1 VPREIYPVVV
11 KTTALEQIKDGQP
24 LLYKE
29 LFQKTNHL
37 KEAGALLRLTTE
49 DKEYL
54 ATGYFGKQEKGIG
67 WLLTTDELQDID
79 ETFFKEKIEVALD
92 RRNDFFEN
100 DLIDTFRVFNGS
112 GDGIG
117 GLTIDCFDH
126 HYLITFENE
135 GIYSF
140 KADIVSAL
148 ESLIHFKSIYE
159 KRAFQI
165 DGQPV
170 KGDDFLAGERGDF
183 PEVLQ
188 ENGIPLLYH
197 LDAGMRTGLDIQQRE
212 LRSVVK
218 EHAADRC
225 VLNLFSDTGTL
236 TAAALLGGATET
248 TSVDFSTRSR
258 NKTIEQLELHQLDAT
273 TQTILVQDA
282 FDYIDQADKKTR
294 FDFVIVHPPTF
305 VKTQA
310 RHFRAEVDLP
320 ALIQQTIHMTHRGGL
335 LLITTDCP
343 LFDQAR
349 FMKMV
354 DQAFKKLR
362 QTYEIVWESTPLE
375 DFPEHTSLKE
385 TASKSVLVRR
395 K

>member
-1 VPREIYPVVV
+1 M
-11 KTTALEQIKDGQP
+11 LS
-24 LLYKE
+24 
-29 LFQKTNHL
+29 
-37 KEAGALLRLTTE
+37 
-49 DKEYL
+49 
-54 ATGYFGKQEKGIG
+54 
-67 WLLTTDELQDID
+67 TDEIQEID
-79 ETFFKEKIEVALD
+79 DVFFKEKIETALD
-92 RRNDFFEN
+92 RRDAFFEN
-100 DLIDTFRVFNGS
+100 ELIDTFRVFNGS

-140 KADIVSAL
+140 KQEIVSAL

-188 ENGIPLLYH
+188 ENGLPLLYH
-197 LDAGMRTGLDIQQRE
+197 LDAGMRTGLDINQRE
-212 LRSVVK
+212 LRAIVK
-218 EHAADRC
+218 QHATGRT

-236 TAAALLGGATET
+236 TAAALLGGALET

-258 NKTIEQLELHQLDAT
+258 NKTIEQLELHQLDPA

-294 FDFVIVHPPTF
+294 FDFVIVHPPIL

-320 ALIQQTIHMTHRGGL
+320 ALIQQTIHMTHRGGML
-335 LLITTDCP
+335 LVVTDCP

-362 QTYEIVWESTPLE
+362 QTYEIVWESAGLE
-375 DFPEHTSLKE
+375 DFPEHPSMKE
-385 TASKSVLVRR
+385 AEQKAVLVRR

>member
-1 VPREIYPVVV
+1 MPREIYPVVV
-11 KTTALEQIKDGQP
+11 KATAIEQIKNSQP

-29 LFQKTNHL
+29 LFQKSNHL

-54 ATGYFGKQEKGIG
+54 ATGYFGKQEKGLG
-67 WLLTTDELQDID
+67 WLLSTDEIQEID
-79 ETFFKEKIEVALD
+79 DVFFKEKIEVALD
-92 RRNDFFEN
+92 RRDAFFEN
-100 DLIDTFRVFNGS
+100 ELIDTFRVFNGS

-140 KADIVSAL
+140 KQEIVSAL

-183 PEVLQ
+183 PEVLE
-188 ENGIPLLYH
+188 ENSLPLLYH
-197 LDAGMRTGLDIQQRE
+197 LDTGMRTGLDINQRD
-212 LRSVVK
+212 LRAIVK
-218 EHAADRC
+218 QHATGRT

-236 TAAALLGGATET
+236 TAAALLGGALET

-258 NKTIEQLELHQLDAT
+258 NKTIEQLELHQLDPAA
-273 TQTILVQDA
+273 QTILVQDA

-294 FDFVIVHPPTF
+294 FDFVIVHPPAL

-335 LLITTDCP
+335 LLITTDCQ
-343 LFDQAR
+343 LFDQQR

-354 DQAFKKLR
+354 EQAFKKLR
-362 QTYEIVWESTPLE
+362 QTYEIIWESSSLE
-375 DFPEHTSLKE
+375 DFPEHPSMKE
-385 TASKSVLVRR
+385 AERKAVLVRR

>member
-1 VPREIYPVVV
+1 MPREIYPVVV
-11 KTTALEQIKDGQP
+11 KTTAIEQIKNGQP

-29 LFQKTNHL
+29 LFQKSNHL

-54 ATGYFGKQEKGIG
+54 ATGYFGKQEKGLG
-67 WLLTTDELQDID
+67 WLLSTDELQDID

-183 PEVLQ
+183 PKSCKKTVYRCCT
-188 ENGIPLLYH
+188 IC
-197 LDAGMRTGLDIQQRE
+197 DAGMRTGLDIQQRE

-218 EHAADRC
+218 EHAADRR

-236 TAAALLGGATET
+236 TASALLGGAVET

-258 NKTIEQLELHQLDAT
+258 NKTIEQLELHQLDPA

-294 FDFVIVHPPTF
+294 FDFVIVHPPAL

-310 RHFRAEVDLP
+310 RHFRAEVDLT

-335 LLITTDCP
+335 LLDYDG
-343 LFDQAR
+343 LSAVR
-349 FMKMV
+349 SGSV
-354 DQAFKKLR
+354 DEDGRPSLQKASPNVRNRLGKYSF
-362 QTYEIVWESTPLE
+362 T
-375 DFPEHTSLKE
+375 DFPEHPSLKE
-385 TASKSVLVRR
+385 VASKSVLIRR

>member
-1 VPREIYPVVV
+1 MPREIYPVVV
-11 KTTALEQIKDGQP
+11 KATAIEQIKDGQP

-92 RRNDFFEN
+92 RRNDFFES

-140 KADIVSAL
+140 KSDIMSAL

-188 ENGIPLLYH
+188 ENGISLLYH

-212 LRSVVK
+212 LRSIVK
-218 EHAADRC
+218 EHAADRR

>member
-79 ETFFKEKIEVALD
+79 ETFFKEKIEAALD
-92 RRNDFFEN
+92 RRNDFFES

-140 KADIVSAL
+140 KSDIMSAL

-188 ENGIPLLYH
+188 ENGISLLYH

-212 LRSVVK
+212 LRSIVK
-218 EHAADRC
+218 EHAADRR

>member
-1 VPREIYPVVV
+1 MPREIYPVVV
-11 KTTALEQIKDGQP
+11 KATAIEQIKNGQP

-29 LFQKTNHL
+29 LFQKSNHL

-54 ATGYFGKQEKGIG
+54 ATGYFGKQEKGLG
-67 WLLTTDELQDID
+67 WLLSTDEIQEID
-79 ETFFKEKIEVALD
+79 DVFFKEKIEVALD
-92 RRNDFFEN
+92 RRDAFFEN
-100 DLIDTFRVFNGS
+100 ELIDTFRVFNGS

-140 KADIVSAL
+140 KQEIVSAL

-183 PEVLQ
+183 PEVLE
-188 ENGIPLLYH
+188 ENSLPLLYH
-197 LDAGMRTGLDIQQRE
+197 LDTGMRTGLDINQRD
-212 LRSVVK
+212 LRGIVK
-218 EHAADRC
+218 QHATGRT

-236 TAAALLGGATET
+236 TAAALLGGALET

-258 NKTIEQLELHQLDAT
+258 NKTIEQLELHQLDPAA
-273 TQTILVQDA
+273 QTILVQDA

-294 FDFVIVHPPTF
+294 FDFVIVHPPAL

-320 ALIQQTIHMTHRGGL
+320 PLIQQTIHMTHRGGL
-335 LLITTDCP
+335 LLITTDCQ
-343 LFDQAR
+343 LFDQQR

-354 DQAFKKLR
+354 EQAFKKLR
-362 QTYEIVWESTPLE
+362 QTYEIIWESSSLE
-375 DFPEHTSLKE
+375 DFPEHPSMKE
-385 TASKSVLVRR
+385 AERKAVLVRR

>member
-1 VPREIYPVVV
+1 MPREIYPVVV
-11 KTTALEQIKDGQP
+11 KATAIEQIKNSQP

-29 LFQKTNHL
+29 LFQKSNHL

-54 ATGYFGKQEKGIG
+54 ATGYFGKQEKGLG
-67 WLLTTDELQDID
+67 WLLSTDEIQEID
-79 ETFFKEKIEVALD
+79 DVFFKEKIEVALD
-92 RRNDFFEN
+92 RRDAFFEN
-100 DLIDTFRVFNGS
+100 ELIDTFRVFNGS

-140 KADIVSAL
+140 KQEIVSAL

-183 PEVLQ
+183 PEVLE
-188 ENGIPLLYH
+188 ENSLPLLYH
-197 LDAGMRTGLDIQQRE
+197 LDTGMRTGLDINQRD
-212 LRSVVK
+212 LRAIVK
-218 EHAADRC
+218 QHATGRT

-236 TAAALLGGATET
+236 TAAALLGGALET

-258 NKTIEQLELHQLDAT
+258 NKTIEQLELHQLDPAA
-273 TQTILVQDA
+273 QTILVQDA

-294 FDFVIVHPPTF
+294 FDFVIVHPPAL

-320 ALIQQTIHMTHRGGL
+320 PLIQQTIHMTHRGGL
-335 LLITTDCP
+335 LLITTDCQ
-343 LFDQAR
+343 LFDQQR

-354 DQAFKKLR
+354 EQAFKKLR
-362 QTYEIVWESTPLE
+362 QTYEIIWESSSLE
-375 DFPEHTSLKE
+375 DFPEHPSMKE
-385 TASKSVLVRR
+385 AERKAVLVRR

>member
-1 VPREIYPVVV
+1 MPREIYPVVV
-11 KTTALEQIKDGQP
+11 KATAVEQIKNGQP

-29 LFQKTNHL
+29 LFQKSNHL

-54 ATGYFGKQEKGIG
+54 ATGYFGKQEKGLG
-67 WLLTTDELQDID
+67 WLLSTDEIQEID
-79 ETFFKEKIEVALD
+79 DVFFKEKIETALD
-92 RRNDFFEN
+92 QRDAFFEN
-100 DLIDTFRVFNGS
+100 ELIDTFRVFNGS

-140 KADIVSAL
+140 KQEIVSAL

-183 PEVLQ
+183 PEVLE
-188 ENGIPLLYH
+188 ENSLPLLYH
-197 LDAGMRTGLDIQQRE
+197 LDAGMRTGLDINQRD
-212 LRSVVK
+212 LRTIVK
-218 EHAADRC
+218 QHATGRT

-236 TAAALLGGATET
+236 TAAALLGGALET

-258 NKTIEQLELHQLDAT
+258 NKTIEQLELHQLDPAA
-273 TQTILVQDA
+273 QTILVQDA

-294 FDFVIVHPPTF
+294 FDFVIVHPPAL

-335 LLITTDCP
+335 LLITTDCQ
-343 LFDQAR
+343 LFDQQR

-354 DQAFKKLR
+354 EQAFKKLR
-362 QTYEIVWESTPLE
+362 QTYEIVWEISSLE
-375 DFPEHTSLKE
+375 DFPEHPSLKE
-385 TASKSVLVRR
+385 AERKAVLVRR